1 MATDLFVLV
10 VCAGLSAKGGCT
22 VSSEAGYYSQ
32 LQCESAKRSLVVFNP
47 PAANGFVGGNQSDNR
62 WTTFAY
68 CRPGTPAEIR
78 RWDRE
83 GVGPQAGVLRNRGR

>member
-10 VCAGLSAKGGCT
+10 ICAGLSAKSGCN

-32 LQCESAKRSLVVFNP
+32 LSCETAKQTMVVYNPRSPGYL
-47 PAANGFVGGNQSDNR
+47 GGNEADNR

-68 CRPGTPAEIR
+68 CRPGTPAEVR
-78 RWDRE
+78 RWERE
-83 GVGPQAGVLRNRGR
+83 GLGPEAGVIRNRRP

>member
-10 VCAGLSAKGGCT
+10 VCAGLSANHGCN
-22 VSSEAGYYSQ
+22 VSSEAGYYSS
-32 LQCESAKRSLVVFNP
+32 LQCETAKQHLVIYN
-47 PAANGFVGGNQSDNR
+47 PAATHAGYGGKESDNR

-68 CRPGTPAEIR
+68 CRPGTPAEVR

-83 GVGPQAGVLRNRGR
+83 GLGPQSGVLHERR

>member
-10 VCAGLSAKGGCT
+10 VCAGLSARNGCT

-32 LQCESAKRSLVVFNP
+32 LACENAKQALVVFNP
-47 PAANGFVGGNQSDNR
+47 PPVYEGYAGRESDNR

-68 CRPGTPAEIR
+68 CRPGTPAEVR

-83 GVGPQAGVLRNRGR
+83 GLGPQAGVLRERR

>member
-10 VCAGLSAKGGCT
+10 VCAGLSAKSGCT

-32 LQCESAKRSLVVFNP
+32 LACEQEKRSLAVFNP
-47 PAANGFVGGNQSDNR
+47 ATYPVYGGPPGENR

-68 CRPGTPAEIR
+68 CRPGTPAEVR

-83 GVGPQAGVLRNRGR
+83 GLGPQAGVLKRGP

>member
-1 MATDLFVLV
+1 MTDLFVLV
-10 VCAGLSAKGGCT
+10 VCAGLSAKSGCN

-32 LQCESAKRSLVVFNP
+32 LACEDAKRNMVVFNP
-47 PAANGFVGGNQSDNR
+47 PPAAEYAYGNQTDNR

-68 CRPGTPAEIR
+68 CRPGTPAEVR

-83 GVGPQAGVLRNRGR
+83 GLGPQAGVLKSRGR

>member
-10 VCAGLSAKGGCT
+10 VCAGLSAKSGCT

-32 LQCESAKRSLVVFNP
+32 LTCEQAKHDLVVFNP
-47 PAANGFVGGNQSDNR
+47 PPYAVYGGPQSDNR
-62 WTTFAY
+62 WTTFAF

-83 GVGPQAGVLRNRGR
+83 GLGPQAGVLKERK

>member
-1 MATDLFVLV
+1 MTDLFVLV
-10 VCAGLSAKGGCT
+10 VCAGLSARSGCS

-32 LQCESAKRSLVVFNP
+32 LQCEDAKRNMLVVNSP
-47 PAANGFVGGNQSDNR
+47 RPSDFVGGNESDNR
-62 WTTFAY
+62 WTVFAY
-68 CRPGTPAEIR
+68 CRPGTPSEVR

>member
-10 VCAGLSAKGGCT
+10 VCAGLSAKSGCT

-32 LQCESAKRSLVVFNP
+32 LACDTALHNVVVFNP
-47 PAANGFVGGNQSDNR
+47 PPAGAFVAGNQTDNR

-68 CRPGTPAEIR
+68 CRPGTPAEVQ

-83 GVGPQAGVLRNRGR
+83 GLGPEPGVLKNR